1 MTSDKLHSLWE
12 KAAEEYVKE
21 IIRDAEAHQ
30 YDVPV
35 DKATERKIL
44 RMIRKDHA
52 RTKRNE
58 LWLKLRI
65 PLVACLVLISLL
77 FAACMA
83 STTVR
88 NAIWEVFLSWNDDYV
103 KVDFVDPAT
112 TTVPGTTTATDDPAV
127 TTTVPE
133 PTSEAPQSIEEVNV
147 PGYMPVGFTT
157 KSSMRNDVFS
167 IYYYNENEEN
177 VIEYHQNIILANGF
191 GDAEG
196 GTATEITVNGLKA
209 VLITYEDDPNVYNL
223 FWQDNQYRYNIY
235 AYLEDYNELIKLA
248 TSVEV
253 K

>member
-1 MTSDKLHSLWE
+1 MTNDKLHSLWE

-21 IIRDAEAHQ
+21 IVRDAEAHQ
-30 YDVPV
+30 HDVPI

-44 RMIRKDHA
+44 RMIRKDHG
-52 RTKRNE
+52 RTKCNK
-58 LWLKLRI
+58 LWLKLRV
-65 PLVACLVLISLL
+65 PLVACLILLSLL

-83 STTVR
+83 STTIR

-112 TTVPGTTTATDDPAV
+112 ITV
-127 TTTVPE
+127 
-133 PTSEAPQSIEEVNV
+133 PQSIEEVNM

-157 KSSMRNDVFS
+157 ESVMTNDFFT
-167 IYYYNENEEN
+167 IDYYNENGEN
-177 VIEYHQNIILANGF
+177 VIEYRQNIITLENL

-235 AYLEDYNELIKLA
+235 AHLDDYDELIKLA
-248 TSVEV
+248 SSVEV